1 MEVVAGPREG
11 GRLVTVPGGPAEPA
25 VAGVAGEAAQ
35 LLEAAAGELVREG
48 RRRQQPRHLVQPR
61 QQQLLLLVEEGVG
74 GPRPELGVTWRT
86 GEVTSAS
93 KSSIRR
99 FVIMEKAPT
108 RAFSWLKAATTA
120 LTFKTLLRH
129 YAKRTLTPRS
139 LNVKL
144 GP

>member
-1 MEVVAGPREG
+1 MEVVAGPGEG
-11 GRLVTVPGGPAEPA
+11 GRLVTVPGGPAEA

-86 GEVTSAS
+86 GEVTSAL

-99 FVIMEKAPT
+99 FVITEKAPT
-108 RAFSWLKAATTA
+108 RVSIVSYSRPSLMIIASQTQFHVERPWGQRPFSIV
-120 LTFKTLLRH
+120 
-129 YAKRTLTPRS
+129 S
-139 LNVKL
+139 
-144 GP
+144 

>member
-1 MEVVAGPREG
+1 MEVVAGPGEG
-11 GRLVTVPGGPAEPA
+11 GRLVTVPGGPAEA

-61 QQQLLLLVEEGVG
+61 QQQLLLLVEEGVR

-120 LTFKTLLRH
+120 LTFKTLLS
-129 YAKRTLTPRS
+129 YK
-139 LNVKL
+139 KL
-144 GP
+144 C

>member
-1 MEVVAGPREG
+1 MEVVAGPGEG
-11 GRLVTVPGGPAEPA
+11 GRLVTIPGGPAEPA
-25 VAGVAGEAAQ
+25 VAGVGGEAAQ

-86 GEVTSAS
+86 GVVTSAL

-99 FVIMEKAPT
+99 FVITEKAPT
-108 RAFSWLKAATTA
+108 RVSIVSYSSLSLMIIASRTQFERPWGQRPFSIV
-120 LTFKTLLRH
+120 
-129 YAKRTLTPRS
+129 S
-139 LNVKL
+139 
-144 GP
+144 